1 MRPFQEIGKFLLGKP
16 GPVNKPLL
24 VLAGSA
30 VVGKKTRESIIKHFR
45 IVDSPAIRNKFA
57 SPNEPYTLWCSLDSR
72 ISSRVFEGSILPS
85 HIVTSSTGITH
96 FELEFYRLHKDKV
109 IKLERNDKGLDKVS
123 STAELSWALFLQLHM
138 RLLESQVEVL
148 NGVWNRWNYYR
159 DQISSLSIGIVG
171 YGRLGEITA
180 KYAAAFGATI
190 KVWDIDE
197 TRLQVAK
204 LSYPNS
210 CVSSLQALLEKSDV
224 VFLHANEQE
233 NRNPIITDA
242 LLERVRTPFGLINTA
257 RGSLV
262 DETSLSKWLNKGK
275 IRFYGADVLEA
286 EYEDWTQSVILK
298 LAQEQKNIVLTP
310 HIGGASFQAAE
321 DIEDILLQKLL
332 SKIS

>member
-1 MRPFQEIGKFLLGKP
+1 M
-16 GPVNKPLL
+16 NKPLL

-45 IVDSPAIRNKFA
+45 VVDCPAIRDRFA

-72 ISSRVFEGSILPS
+72 ISSRVFDGLTVPT
-85 HIVTSSTGITH
+85 HIVTSSTGTTH
-96 FELEFYRLHKDKV
+96 FELDFYKLNQDKV
-109 IKLERNDKGLDKVS
+109 IKLERNDRGLDKVS

-138 RLLESQVEVL
+138 MLSESQVEVL

-159 DQISSLSIGIVG
+159 DQISSLSVGILG

-180 KYAAAFGATI
+180 KYAAAFGASI
-190 KVWDIDE
+190 KVWDIDQS
-197 TRLQVAK
+197 RMDLAK
-204 LSYPNS
+204 LSYQNS
-210 CVSSLQALLEKSDV
+210 SVSSLQQLLEISDV

-233 NRNPIITDA
+233 NRSPIITDS
-242 LLERVRTPFGLINTA
+242 LIESVRTPFGLINTA

-262 DETSLSKWLNKGK
+262 DENSLSKWIKKGK

-286 EYEDWTQSVILK
+286 EYDDWTKSSILK
-298 LAQEQKNIVLTP
+298 LAQENKKVVLTP

-321 DIEDILLQKLL
+321 EIENILLQKLL
-332 SKIS
+332 RKIS